1 MTPGEKITQLAREID
16 SLNDE
21 LSHAN
26 AIIAELEN
34 LVGDADRALMAAWDL
49 LQPEARK
56 ELLENKYADEFF
68 WNEPERIERDE
79 R

>member
-21 LSHAN
+21 IAYAN
-26 AIIAELEN
+26 AMIEELES

-49 LQPEARK
+49 LLPDARK
-56 ELLENKYADEFF
+56 QLLENKYAEEFF
-68 WNEPERIERDE
+68 WSEPERIERDE

>member
-16 SLNDE
+16 TLNE
-21 LSHAN
+21 EIEYAN
-26 AIIAELEN
+26 ALITELEN

-49 LQPEARK
+49 LLPEARK
-56 ELLENKYADEFF
+56 ELLENKYAEEFF

>member
-21 LSHAN
+21 IAYAN
-26 AIIAELEN
+26 AMIEELES
-34 LVGDADRALMAAWDL
+34 LVGDADGALMTAWDL
-49 LQPEARK
+49 LLPDARK
-56 ELLENKYADEFF
+56 QLLENKYAEEFF

>member
-16 SLNDE
+16 TLNDE
-21 LSHAN
+21 LRHAN

-34 LVGDADRALMAAWDL
+34 LVGDADGALMAAWDL
-49 LQPEARK
+49 LLPDARK
-56 ELLENKYADEFF
+56 ELLENKYAEEFF

>member
-21 LSHAN
+21 ITYAN
-26 AIIAELEN
+26 AMIEELES
-34 LVGDADRALMAAWDL
+34 LVGDADEALMAAWDL
-49 LQPEARK
+49 LLPEARK
-56 ELLENKYADEFF
+56 ELLKNKSAEEFF

>member
-1 MTPGEKITQLAREID
+1 MTPGEKIAQLAREID

-21 LSHAN
+21 ITYAN
-26 AIIAELEN
+26 AMIEELES
-34 LVGDADRALMAAWDL
+34 LVGDADGALMAAWDL
-49 LQPEARK
+49 LLPEARK
-56 ELLENKYADEFF
+56 ELLENKYAEEFF

>member
-49 LQPEARK
+49 LLPEARK
-56 ELLENKYADEFF
+56 ELLENKYAEEFF

>member
-56 ELLENKYADEFF
+56 ELLENKYAEEFF

>member
-1 MTPGEKITQLAREID
+1 MTPGEKITQLAREVD
-16 SLNDE
+16 TLNDE
-21 LSHAN
+21 LRHAN

-34 LVGDADRALMAAWDL
+34 LVGDADGALMAAWDL
-49 LQPEARK
+49 LLPEARK
-56 ELLENKYADEFF
+56 ELLENKYAEEFF

>member
-1 MTPGEKITQLAREID
+1 MTPGEMITQLEREVD
-16 SLNDE
+16 TLNE
-21 LSHAN
+21 EIEYAN
-26 AIIAELEN
+26 ALITELES

-49 LQPEARK
+49 LLPDARK
-56 ELLENKYADEFF
+56 QLLENKYAEEFF

>member
-16 SLNDE
+16 TLNDE
-21 LSHAN
+21 LRHAN

-34 LVGDADRALMAAWDL
+34 LVGDADGALMAAWDL

-56 ELLENKYADEFF
+56 GLLENKYAEEFF